1 MSHNSSFPL
10 KYNIQ
15 TAFYHMRSLRG
26 QFAIDQISLQKQ
38 QYLDFDLELQYSFEA
53 NENTLWAN

>member
-1 MSHNSSFPL
+1 
-10 KYNIQ
+10 
-15 TAFYHMRSLRG
+15 MRSLRG